1 MAAENIMGADMT
13 DELESMIRELH
24 DRQAIRD
31 KIYAYCRGVDRMD
44 RALLL
49 SAYHPDAI
57 DDHGIFVGGPEAF
70 ADWAFALHSS
80 LQYTHQHVVTNHS
93 CELDGDVAH
102 TETYWMF
109 AGMHHDGNMLSLG
122 GGRYI
127 DRFEKRDGQWKIAAR
142 KCVPDWGGVP
152 GPSWL
157 SAEGA
162 MALASGGRIAR
173 DRSDSSYERPLEIDP
188 DRIGYIFQT

>member
-1 MAAENIMGADMT
+1 MT
-13 DELESMIRELH
+13 VAPLLMTIRLLALSSPIPESRGEALQNLH
-24 DRQAIRD
+24 ATDDQAQ
-31 KIYAYCRGVDRMD
+31 
-44 RALLL
+44 
-49 SAYHPDAI
+49 
-57 DDHGIFVGGPEAF
+57 
-70 ADWAFALHSS
+70 ADWAFALHSG
-80 LQYTHQHVVTNHS
+80 LQYAHQHVVTNHS

-173 DRSDSSYERPLEIDP
+173 DRSDSSYERPLEINP